1 MQELSYQIESLRSE
15 LIQIKGPLVDKI
27 SRVSKENESFMRE
40 LKRTQSANREIL
52 TEYKSVVTHGAKNKA
67 NDNKSH
73 SCEKELKLVRG
84 ATGTHSAD
92 KYHNYFAKNDHLWL
106 VQNFFNLIIFTHFK
120 NKLINYK

>member
-1 MQELSYQIESLRSE
+1 MQELSYQIDSLRAE

-92 KYHNYFAKNDHLWL
+92 KYHNYFAKTDHLWL
-106 VQNFFNLIIFTHFK
+106 VQKIYKFDHFHSF
-120 NKLINYK
+120 